1 MQLSPNQVVLLGLFH
16 PPAAEGPG
24 VSEFGQWEDALRAPG
39 VGLEDSAEP
48 VLA

>member
-16 PPAAEGPG
+16 PPADEGPG